1 MAAFCN
7 RLRVQIDDEV
17 DTTYPERRIGKVP
30 VETAGGRRIEARVDE
45 PKGDPG
51 LLRPTRRTSAERSTD
66 SQTRDQ
72 RHTP

>member
-45 PKGDPG
+45 PKGDPRP
-51 LLRPTRRTSAERSTD
+51 LRPAPPDLR
-66 SQTRDQ
+66 
-72 RHTP
+72 